1 MDSHQTAFRMMNS
14 AASEATQPQ
23 EDGRRKILVV
33 DDNKIILRTLRMKL
47 EAAGYMVLTADDG
60 STAVSTVRR
69 EKPDLVILDIYFPPD
84 VGHGGGVPWDGFLI
98 LNWLRR
104 MEEAV
109 NTPIIIITGKGSS
122 ADRERCLAAGVS
134 GFFYKPINP
143 EELLASIET
152 ILASDAGQAM

>member
-14 AASEATQPQ
+14 ASEASQPQ

-33 DDNKIILRTLRMKL
+33 DDNKLILRTLKMKL
-47 EAAGYMVLTADDG
+47 EAAGYMVLTAEDG
-60 STAVSTVRR
+60 SSAVSTVRR

-109 NTPIIIITGKGSS
+109 NTPIIIISGQGSS

-134 GFFYKPINP
+134 GFFNKPINP

-152 ILASDAGQAM
+152 ILASDAGTAV